1 LFFEGRKI
9 AGLIPL
15 IFELEFI
22 DFLIIWLKV
31 SIGAFLAFFL
41 ETSEFLVLRLTSSLT
56 LSIAGIFKELIQLT
70 LAVIINNEILSVYN
84 DIGLVL
90 CLGGIILH
98 VVHKYCL
105 TAVNID
111 KQKFDDIDNL
121 NIQLKSQNSPS
132 NGKLK
137 YKNEKSKRGGGEKM
151 TSWSNHK
158 TRLLDSSDDETSD
171 SEAENRSSEILFD
184 ILKRRE

>member
-1 LFFEGRKI
+1 M
-9 AGLIPL
+9 
-15 IFELEFI
+15 
-22 DFLIIWLKV
+22 
-31 SIGAFLAFFL
+31 
-41 ETSEFLVLRLTSSLT
+41 
-56 LSIAGIFKELIQLT
+56 
-70 LAVIINNEILSVYN
+70 IINNEILSVYN

-132 NGKLK
+132 NGNLK